1 MRDKSSKPDAGRQMS
16 LQIVQYLDKTLT
28 FRESEQSLHPA
39 VVWHSYSTPTEP
51 LFFTFLHQAKL
62 PLFWAQ
68 PKYNIWQAE
77 FR

>member
-39 VVWHSYSTPTEP
+39 VV
-51 LFFTFLHQAKL
+51 
-62 PLFWAQ
+62 
-68 PKYNIWQAE
+68 
-77 FR
+77 